1 MLELLLDLLQIAVW
15 ELIKIPKSWIP
26 AAIMLLTSILH
37 KHKLQLLLYCVSNRR
52 KALVALSNN

>member
-1 MLELLLDLLQIAVW
+1 MSELLLHLLQIAVRG
-15 ELIKIPKSWIP
+15 LIRILESWIH

-52 KALVALSNN
+52 IALVVLSNN